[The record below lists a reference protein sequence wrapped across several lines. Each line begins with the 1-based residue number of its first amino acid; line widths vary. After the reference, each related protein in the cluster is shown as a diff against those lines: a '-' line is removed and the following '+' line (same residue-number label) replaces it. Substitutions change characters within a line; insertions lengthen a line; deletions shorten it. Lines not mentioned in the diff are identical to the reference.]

1 METMCTS
8 NDGFYISE
16 QDLKL
21 RGPGD
26 FFGVRQ
32 HGLPSMKIANLFED
46 ADILKKAQAAAKK
59 ISPQLNTDEKY
70 MPLSKRV
77 LKVIEKAQIMN

>member
-1 METMCTS
+1 MCES

-26 FFGVRQ
+26 FFGTRQ
-32 HGLPSMKIANLFED
+32 HGLPEMKIANLFED
-46 ADILKKAQAAAKK
+46 KDSLKQSQEAAKEICENGLEKYPLLKKRCDMLIAE
-59 ISPQLNTDEKY
+59 N
-70 MPLSKRV
+70 V
-77 LKVIEKAQIMN
+77 IMN